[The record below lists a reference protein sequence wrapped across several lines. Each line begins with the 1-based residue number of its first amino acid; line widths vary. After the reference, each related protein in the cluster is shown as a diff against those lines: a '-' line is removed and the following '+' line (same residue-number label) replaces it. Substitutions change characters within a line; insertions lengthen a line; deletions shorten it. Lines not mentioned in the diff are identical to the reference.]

1 MQATVMFDI
10 SLTQPVVDN
19 VKPVSKLILPH
30 AEVARLDISVDIL
43 SIVDESDDL
52 EELDA
57 QFEDCPHAEG
67 ALIDWEADEVF
78 ETWTEKLLDKYIIF
92 AFLTQMV

>member
-43 SIVDESDDL
+43 SIVDESDNL
-52 EELDA
+52 EKLDA
-57 QFEDCPHAEG
+57 
-67 ALIDWEADEVF
+67 
-78 ETWTEKLLDKYIIF
+78 
-92 AFLTQMV
+92 